1 MRRAKMADF
10 DDFED
15 EEFNEDEYEDDD
27 LLSGEENYGY
37 NYDEDDYSYD
47 DEDGFN
53 DYNNFCDEDY

>member
-1 MRRAKMADF
+1 MADF

-27 LLSGEENYGY
+27 LLSGEENYSY

-53 DYNNFCDEDY
+53 DYNNFGDEDY

>member
-27 LLSGEENYGY
+27 LLSGEENYSY

-53 DYNNFCDEDY
+53 DYNNFGDEDY

>member
-1 MRRAKMADF
+1 MADF

-37 NYDEDDYSYD
+37 NYDED
-47 DEDGFN
+47 GFN
-53 DYNNFCDEDY
+53 DYNNFGDEDY